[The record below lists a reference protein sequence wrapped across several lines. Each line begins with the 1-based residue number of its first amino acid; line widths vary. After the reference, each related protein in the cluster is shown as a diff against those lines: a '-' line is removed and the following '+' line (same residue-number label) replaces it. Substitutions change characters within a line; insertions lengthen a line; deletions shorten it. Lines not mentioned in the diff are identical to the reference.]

1 MSTQVLLRGGTRGR
15 IFFKEC
21 YEFGK
26 SSHSANDSQAVQFLH
41 SHMVTSVVS
50 LFSALFTVLI
60 GVEVLI
66 SLKKSFFNAF
76 F

>member
-1 MSTQVLLRGGTRGR
+1 MGGKKGKD
-15 IFFKEC
+15 FSKEC
-21 YEFGK
+21 FEFGK

-41 SHMVTSVVS
+41 SHMVMSVVS

-60 GVEVLI
+60 CVELLI